1 MCPYCQGE
9 PVRVVKIGFSK
20 PRARDGGVKRVQRF
34 RCRRCRRD
42 FSEGHGGLFFR
53 DKRSGLYRP
62 LLIALCSG
70 VSQRR
75 LALAAPMNR
84 KTVARKMMKLAAFAD
99 QLAEVQQRTRAGKVE
114 TIVFDEMETF
124 EHTKC
129 KPLSIVVAV
138 EEKSR
143 RILAVEVAQMPAKG
157 RLARVA
163 RARYGRRTDHRCQAL
178 NKVFQR
184 LRSMAAPDVV
194 FKSDLCPRY
203 PEIVRRYFPAAPHSR
218 FKGRRGCVVGQGELK
233 RGGFDPLF
241 ALNHTCA
248 MIRDNLKRLT
258 RRTWC
263 TTKRPHC
270 LQAQLNLYRIFHNCL
285 LLPNPSP
292 GDLAF
297 CLPHATDHAPLPTPP
312 SHLFLPTSHVRN

>member
-1 MCPYCQGE
+1 
-9 PVRVVKIGFSK
+9 
-20 PRARDGGVKRVQRF
+20 
-34 RCRRCRRD
+34 
-42 FSEGHGGLFFR
+42 
-53 DKRSGLYRP
+53 
-62 LLIALCSG
+62 
-70 VSQRR
+70 
-75 LALAAPMNR
+75 MNR
-84 KTVARKMMKLAAFAD
+84 KTVARKMVKLGAFAD
-99 QLAEVQQRTRAGKVE
+99 QLAEAQQRAKVSKVE

-124 EHTKC
+124 EYTKC

-143 RILAVEVAQMPAKG
+143 RILALEVAQMPAKG

-163 RARYGRRTDHRCQAL
+163 RARYGRRADRRRQAL
-178 NKVFQR
+178 TKVFQR
-184 LRSMAAPDVV
+184 LRPIAAPDVV

-203 PEIVRRYFPAAPHSR
+203 PEIVRQHFPEAQHHR

-258 RRTWC
+258 RQTWC
-263 TTKRPHC
+263 TTKRPSR

-285 LLPNPSP
+285 LLPTPSP

-297 CLPHATDHAPLPTPP
+297 CLPQASGPTSFSTTSPR
-312 SHLFLPTSHVRN
+312 LFLPAGHVRN